1 MKNKSIIFSLL
12 FLPTLLAAQAEKYKF
27 QVKDDKQAVQKNRV
41 LIANGENVIT
51 NASGVF
57 ILTLNTNLFNIAVQS
72 ADENKYVIRYP
83 ASGIIS
89 LPKNPSD
96 VVDIT
101 IAAPTRNDQAN
112 TMKNK
117 LANQIT
123 KIDKEILN
131 LKSSDEQLKRI
142 LLKRIDSL
150 FAVGQR
156 NNINRNDL
164 RTARELMIGRDTS
177 FPKISFTLNTYV
189 NEARDLSDALK
200 LADLAL
206 TEKGARDQLI
216 DAIKT
221 YNPVYEELNSR
232 KDEYEKSIGAFWQ
245 SKELSYNFL
254 NLTDFSLNEIHRP
267 YILPLN
273 DLLEKINR
281 YSIAKGGKA
290 KRELKKEIL
299 DEAERATK
307 DLDRRLVILGE
318 KSNTLQT
325 ILKSLM

>member
-1 MKNKSIIFSLL
+1 MKKIFFIQFIVLMP
-12 FLPTLLAAQAEKYKF
+12 FLPNAQAEKYKF
-27 QVKDDKQAVQKNRV
+27 QVKDDKQAVQRNRV

-51 NASGVF
+51 NASGIF
-57 ILTLNTNLFNIAVQS
+57 ILTLSTNLFNIAVQS

-89 LPKNPSD
+89 LPKNPTD

-101 IAAPTRNDQAN
+101 IAIPTRNDQAN
-112 TMKNK
+112 AMKNK
-117 LANQIT
+117 LANQIS
-123 KIDKEILN
+123 KIDKDIRN
-131 LKSSDEQLKRI
+131 LKSSDEQLKKI

-150 FAVGQR
+150 FTIGQR
-156 NNINRNDL
+156 NNINKDDL

-177 FPKISFTLNTYV
+177 FPKISLTLNSYI
-189 NEARDLSDALK
+189 NESKDLSDALK
-200 LADLAL
+200 LTEMAL

-216 DAIKT
+216 EAIKN
-221 YNPVYEELNSR
+221 YNPVYEELNGR
-232 KDEYEKSIGAFWQ
+232 KDEYEKSVGAFWQ

-254 NLTDFSLNEIHRP
+254 NLTDFALNEIHRP
-267 YILPLN
+267 YILSLN
-273 DLLEKINR
+273 DLIEKMNKYNIEKNNR
-281 YSIAKGGKA
+281 TR
-290 KRELKKEIL
+290 RELKREIL
-299 DEAERATK
+299 SESEKTTR

>member
-1 MKNKSIIFSLL
+1 
-12 FLPTLLAAQAEKYKF
+12 
-27 QVKDDKQAVQKNRV
+27 
-41 LIANGENVIT
+41 
-51 NASGVF
+51 
-57 ILTLNTNLFNIAVQS
+57 
-72 ADENKYVIRYP
+72 
-83 ASGIIS
+83 
-89 LPKNPSD
+89 
-96 VVDIT
+96 
-101 IAAPTRNDQAN
+101 
-112 TMKNK
+112 
-117 LANQIT
+117 
-123 KIDKEILN
+123 
-131 LKSSDEQLKRI
+131 
-142 LLKRIDSL
+142 
-150 FAVGQR
+150 
-156 NNINRNDL
+156 
-164 RTARELMIGRDTS
+164 MIGRDTS

-254 NLTDFSLNEIHRP
+254 NLTEFSLNEIHRP

-273 DLLEKINR
+273 DLLEKMNR
-281 YSIAKGGKA
+281 YSIAQGGKA